1 MSKRTTILI
10 CAGILATFVVVAI
23 IGELTRPQTANTAT
37 RTTLVEA
44 TSPPLPSTTIPET
57 TTTTTIPVA
66 TTTTRPRPTTT
77 TIAPEPE
84 PEVQGEAITVES
96 DGDNDIEIW
105 LAMGRCEQPGNEWGG
120 VRWSH
125 PGPTY
130 QGGLG
135 FWYGTWDSFKQG
147 TSAASIDNAGDATP
161 MQQIEVARKIR
172 DRHGYRAWG
181 CARKIGVA

>member
-1 MSKRTTILI
+1 MSKRTLI
-10 CAGILATFVVVAI
+10 AVCAGIVATFIVVAI
-23 IGELTRPQTANTAT
+23 IIELTRPEPAPSANTAI
-37 RTTLVEA
+37 VEA

-57 TTTTTIPVA
+57 TTTTTTTIPVA
-66 TTTTRPRPTTT
+66 TTTRPRPTTT
-77 TIAPEPE
+77 TTAPEPE
-84 PEVQGEAITVES
+84 PQVQGEQAAVES
-96 DGDNDIEIW
+96 DGGDDIEIW

-147 TSAASIDNAGDATP
+147 TSAAGIDNAGQATP

-172 DRHGYRAWG
+172 DRYGYRAWG
-181 CARKIGVA
+181 CARKIGV